1 MMERVPSFG
10 LIEIIIIAIVA
21 GLVLLIGAGVVAVVV
36 TRRRRA
42 NSHEADLSK
51 GAVASPRSSGAPKWI
66 ALIVIVLLAFL
77 ALPLCVVV
85 GGLVVITPV
94 RQTTDMEPGLQP
106 EIHVVEQGE
115 AIVTLPPTVTEPS
128 GTSSQGE
135 HVSETA
141 QPPGAQPG
149 EPALLSLNPFNPT
162 TFVVFLGLAGLVLLL
177 GAAVVA
183 ALGKG
188 WKGTEESSEGSQLNG
203 DSQKTGLSKERLRTV
218 LLVLVFWIALSAFLV
233 LDLIYQV
240 SLYWQF
246 VVMYMA
252 FWLLVGALLATGR
265 SLRDKLLILGLF
277 VLVLGSVRFV
287 DWNSRKPF
295 LRKFYSLQEGMTA
308 EEVDQIMSGYMKANG
323 GGPPQSQDQYEF
335 DEQGEIVTGW
345 VTYRHTNEGWGDS
358 DWGVVTFE
366 NGRVVHRRFLPD

>member
-1 MMERVPSFG
+1 
-10 LIEIIIIAIVA
+10 
-21 GLVLLIGAGVVAVVV
+21 
-36 TRRRRA
+36 
-42 NSHEADLSK
+42 
-51 GAVASPRSSGAPKWI
+51 
-66 ALIVIVLLAFL
+66 
-77 ALPLCVVV
+77 
-85 GGLVVITPV
+85 
-94 RQTTDMEPGLQP
+94 
-106 EIHVVEQGE
+106 
-115 AIVTLPPTVTEPS
+115 
-128 GTSSQGE
+128 
-135 HVSETA
+135 
-141 QPPGAQPG
+141 
-149 EPALLSLNPFNPT
+149 
-162 TFVVFLGLAGLVLLL
+162 
-177 GAAVVA
+177 
-183 ALGKG
+183 
-188 WKGTEESSEGSQLNG
+188 
-203 DSQKTGLSKERLRTV
+203 
-218 LLVLVFWIALSAFLV
+218 
-233 LDLIYQV
+233 
-240 SLYWQF
+240 
-246 VVMYMA
+246 MYMA